1 MFYDNF
7 DYDGPY
13 VQLLTGSWDLSG
25 MPLSSVRVRPGC
37 AVALYKEDGQ
47 SYILYEDERAFG
59 PDYNDQVST
68 AVVTCATNVT
78 LKNACPDAQ
87 TYKINYYCSVDQQEC
102 ATPLTTIAPGLE
114 NPLDIDLTFDPYPYI
129 YLVAGASIARIA
141 KFSNGSELTCGTGC
155 YVADVPDVG
164 TTIEIVCA
172 PNAACAYSDGMVVR
186 CTIDGKI
193 YKIEGGAKRWFR
205 DQASFQAAA
214 VPIDIDSE
222 DVCGGRNTC
231 PDGPDM

>member
-1 MFYDNF
+1 MHTCLVALVGEGNGSPARALQLSSIPCAADPVVFYDNF

-78 LKNACPDAQ
+78 IKNACPDAQ
-87 TYKINYYCSVDQQEC
+87 TYKINYYCS
-102 ATPLTTIAPGLE
+102 
-114 NPLDIDLTFDPYPYI
+114 
-129 YLVAGASIARIA
+129 
-141 KFSNGSELTCGTGC
+141 GTS
-155 YVADVPDVG
+155 A
-164 TTIEIVCA
+164 IERLW
-172 PNAACAYSDGMVVR
+172 PFFG
-186 CTIDGKI
+186 
-193 YKIEGGAKRWFR
+193 
-205 DQASFQAAA
+205 AA
-214 VPIDIDSE
+214 VSLSHVYSLTRPICSRPTRMCNATYHHCSGIGKS
-222 DVCGGRNTC
+222 VGH
-231 PDGPDM
+231 